1 MPADGPRDYEIGYK
15 KPPVATRFKKG
26 NRANPHGRPRG
37 SKNLASLLEKALDQA
52 ADADPSERRGRLT
65 KRDLVVARLVE
76 RSAGADLAATKL
88 LFELLRKIDP
98 RRVTTPSAPIGVPPA
113 DDPIAQVRAKLLRL
127 ARAQGLLPSSDAPP
141 AAAAP
146 PAAPDPT
153 DTQPPDGDQADPG
166 PADAAGSAP
175 ADDPTAQLRE
185 KLHRLASARGPLPPS
200 DAPSDAAA
208 PPEPADETDLDDAAT
223 GADQA
228 T

>member
-15 KPPVATRFKKG
+15 KPPVTTRFKKG

-37 SKNLASLLEKALDQA
+37 SKNLATLLERALDQA

-98 RRVTTPSAPIGVPPA
+98 RMVTVPSDPIGVSPI

-127 ARAQGLLPSSDAPP
+127 AQARGLVPSSDAPP
-141 AAAAP
+141 AAAPP

-166 PADAAGSAP
+166 LADAAGSIP
-175 ADDPTAQLRE
+175 DDDPTAQLRE
-185 KLHRLASARGPLPPS
+185 RLYRLASARGLIPPS
-200 DAPSDAAA
+200 DAPPTPDPRPAA
-208 PPEPADETDLDDAAT
+208 PNSDDGSRGT
-223 GADQA
+223 E
-228 T
+228 